1 MKWYTKSSFILVA
14 AALLAVLA
22 QLSREYGPFTFSS
35 EKTAEKQAAQVAQPV
50 RNYPAPEPMPE
61 ETFIFPKTTAEA
73 AQPYNDINMHHVPHV
88 FVEELPADWQ
98 IRSNED
104 KTLFMK
110 IITAQILRTNAHIL
124 AEKKR
129 LHFLEEK
136 YLRNQ
141 PWTPEE
147 EAFFNQL
154 LQKYDIFLAKKRE
167 GQIHE
172 LIGKVDIIPPSIAV
186 AQAAFFSD
194 WGQKNKKA
202 LFGEYGWVNDQYVP
216 LEFKT
221 ISEACDSFA
230 RQINSR
236 SQMLAF
242 HEKRRLMIPHQN
254 DRYISEFI
262 LDALSQFMEWD
273 TEYLN
278 KLKETYLS
286 GYFLQLDHA
295 RFDQNAEKPSED
307 QKNKM
312 P

>member
-1 MKWYTKSSFILVA
+1 MKRYFKSSFILVA
-14 AALLAVLA
+14 AALLAVLT

-35 EKTAEKQAAQVAQPV
+35 EKTTEKQVAQGV
-50 RNYPAPEPMPE
+50 RNYPAPAPMPQ
-61 ETFIFPKTTAEA
+61 ETFIFPQTMAEA
-73 AQPYNDINMHHVPHV
+73 AQPYNGINMHQVPRV

-147 EAFFNQL
+147 ETFFNQL

-167 GQIHE
+167 GQLHE

-221 ISEACDSFA
+221 ISEASDSFA

-236 SQMLAF
+236 SQLFQF
-242 HEKRRLMIPHQN
+242 HEKRRLMIPYQN
-254 DRYISEFI
+254 DRYISESVV
-262 LDALSQFMEWD
+262 DALSQFMDWD
-273 TEYLN
+273 KEYLK

-295 RFDQNAEKPSED
+295 RFEQNAEKPAEE

>member
-1 MKWYTKSSFILVA
+1 MKWHSRSSFILFA

-22 QLSREYGPFTFSS
+22 QLSHEYGPFTLFN
-35 EKTAEKQAAQVAQPV
+35 EKPAEKQTV
-50 RNYPAPEPMPE
+50 RTYPAPEPIPQ

-73 AQPYNDINMHHVPHV
+73 AQPYENINMFQVPHI

-98 IRSNED
+98 IRSNQD

-110 IITAQILRTNAHIL
+110 IITAQILRTNEHIA

-167 GQIHE
+167 GQLQE
-172 LIGKVDIIPPSIAV
+172 LIGKIDIIPPSIAV
-186 AQAAFFSD
+186 AQAAYFSD
-194 WGQKNKKA
+194 WGQKNQKA
-202 LFGEYGWVNDQYVP
+202 LYGEYGWVDNQYVP

-221 ISEACDSFA
+221 ISEATDSFA
-230 RQINSR
+230 RQLNSR
-236 SQMLAF
+236 SQLFGF
-242 HEKRRLMIPHQN
+242 HDKRRIMIPFQK
-254 DRYISEFI
+254 DKYLSESI
-262 LDALSQFMEWD
+262 LDSISQFMDWD
-273 TEYLN
+273 KDYIQN
-278 KLKETYLS
+278 LKKTYLS
-286 GYFLQLDHA
+286 GYILQLDHA
-295 RFDQNAEKPSED
+295 RFQENAKDEKKE
-307 QKNKM
+307 
-312 P
+312 